1 MGFLNGGN
9 SIGLGGITQE
19 QLEEQLI
26 LKVDKVEGK
35 GLSTNDYTTAEKT
48 KLNGIA
54 NGANNYTHPAN
65 HPASVI
71 TQDATNRF
79 VSDTEKSKWNGK
91 ADKTVATI
99 EINGLM
105 SKEDKTKLEGID
117 DGANNYVHPASHP
130 ASIITQTAT
139 ARFTTDV
146 EKATW
151 NGKADKT
158 LASTTVAGLV
168 KKCAIQADSTAT
180 TIEELLVDFNSLLAK
195 MKSAGLM

>member
-1 MGFLNGGN
+1 MGFFGTTVVASG
-9 SIGLGGITQE
+9 GGITQE

-35 GLSTNDYTTAEKT
+35 GLSTNDYTTAEKN

-71 TQDATNRF
+71 TQDVNNRF
-79 VSDTEKSKWNGK
+79 VSDTEKSKWNEK

-99 EINGLM
+99 ETNGLM

-117 DGANNYVHPASHP
+117 VGANNYVHPASHP

>member
-54 NGANNYTHPAN
+54 NGANNYTHPAS